1 MASFVR
7 DSTWQLE
14 VGLVEPYRD
23 RSRRNDQNPVCSEPN
38 DDTFCGMDSALPPV
52 LQTPLSPTVGLLLE
66 SRIPARI
73 AWVAQD
79 NTPRVLPIWFVW
91 TGTELVVVT
100 FEGAKKLHDLTD
112 GTVVAVT
119 IDTDDFPYRSLK
131 LRGTVTAQPTSGIA
145 DRYKEAAVRYLGEDM
160 AQKWLSFL
168 CLLYTSPS
176 PRDQRG
182 SRMPSSA

>member
-1 MASFVR
+1 
-7 DSTWQLE
+7 
-14 VGLVEPYRD
+14 
-23 RSRRNDQNPVCSEPN
+23 
-38 DDTFCGMDSALPPV
+38 MDSALPSV

-79 NTPRVLPIWFVW
+79 HTPRVLPIWFVW

-100 FEGAKKLHDLTD
+100 FEGAKKLHDLPD

-131 LRGTVTAQPTSGIA
+131 LRGTITAQQTSGIA
-145 DRYKEAAVRYLGEDM
+145 DRYKQAAVRYLGEDM
-160 AQKWLSFL
+160 AQKWLRFL
-168 CLLYTSPS
+168 GNPDQVVLVIRPTWAVVADMATDSPFMA
-176 PRDQRG
+176 PPTD
-182 SRMPSSA
+182 